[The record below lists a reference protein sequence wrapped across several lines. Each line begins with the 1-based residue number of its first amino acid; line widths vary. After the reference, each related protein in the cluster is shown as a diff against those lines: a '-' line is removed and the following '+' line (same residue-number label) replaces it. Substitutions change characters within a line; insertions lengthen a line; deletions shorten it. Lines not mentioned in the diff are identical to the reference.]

1 MTLRSGCLFSRATR
15 PIRRLVGYRVFVRD
29 VPQGGERRIVGE
41 IDTWIKLD
49 LVIRFNQP
57 GTWQLLVKSGTTQAE
72 LLQKGRGIVVY
83 QDGVADPVFSG
94 QIDAFERYWTNDQH
108 TAQGSVFVGGKS
120 DDDLLYGF
128 LAFPAV
134 TEAGRP
140 LPVEQLYSGTD
151 NRPVAGP
158 VGQVVWSEVDMAM
171 GARALPDRRVDGL
184 AVGPGS
190 TAGPGVKDTLRFDSL
205 GAKFEEWLKDKQ
217 FGYRFVWSPVSRR
230 VEFQVYECRDLS
242 KQVRFST
249 DLGNLKQFTWQLK
262 APTVTR
268 AIVACQGEGSDRYL
282 IQRIDSDGEAEWGVR
297 REVLVDRRDIPL
309 KTGSDGKPVLVTKAG
324 SDGVEDIGAGP
335 DGKEWTPEL
344 AAAKTVVADAAKRVA
359 DAEKKV
365 EEARNDEE
373 KKRAEAELT
382 AMKAVEEKA
391 KRALPGA
398 VEKAKPVALAHFVQ
412 AAEDAAKKA
421 LKDGEKNGHFQ
432 IYPIDTEQIR
442 YGRDYRVGDVVTV
455 AADGEEHSDVVREVS
470 ISVDDGGR
478 TDVTPKIGEQGT
490 GEPLNL
496 YRQVSEMRE
505 KLRKL
510 EARM

>member
-1 MTLRSGCLFSRATR
+1 M
-15 PIRRLVGYRVFVRD
+15 GYRVLVRD
-29 VPQGGERRIVGE
+29 TPQGGERRIIGE

-49 LVIRFNQP
+49 LVLRFNQP
-57 GTWQLLVKSGTTQAE
+57 GTWQLLVKSGTAQAE
-72 LLQKGRGIVVY
+72 LLQKGRGIAVY
-83 QDGVADPVFSG
+83 QDGVPEPVFTG
-94 QIDAFERYWTNDQH
+94 GIDAFERYWTNDQH
-108 TAQGSVFVGGKS
+108 TAEGSVFVSGKS

-134 TEAGRP
+134 SAAGSP
-140 LPVEQLYSGTD
+140 LPVEKLYSGTD
-151 NRPVAGP
+151 SRPVAGP
-158 VGQVVWSEVDMAM
+158 VGQVIWSEVDRAL
-171 GARALPDRRVDGL
+171 GGRALPDRRVDGL
-184 AVGPGS
+184 STGPGS
-190 TAGPGVKDTLRFDSL
+190 MVGPEVKDTLRFDSL
-205 GAKFEEWLKDKQ
+205 GTKTEEWLKDKRV
-217 FGYRFVWSPVSRR
+217 GYRFAWSPVSRQI
-230 VEFQVYECRDLS
+230 EFQVYECRDLS

-282 IQRIDSDGEAEWGVR
+282 LQRIDIEGEAEWGVM
-297 REVLVDRRDIPL
+297 REFLVDRRDIPL
-309 KTGSDGKPVLVTKAG
+309 KTGKDGRPELVVKKG
-324 SDGVEDIGAGP
+324 SDGTEDVGMGP
-335 DGKEWTPEL
+335 DGKDWTEEL
-344 AAAKTVVADAAKRVA
+344 GKAKAAVTAASQRVA
-359 DAEKKV
+359 DAEKKL
-365 EEARNDEE
+365 EEAKTDDE
-373 KKRAEAELT
+373 KKAAQTVLT
-382 AMKAVEEKA
+382 AAKAAEEAA
-391 KRALPGA
+391 KKALPGA
-398 VEKAKPVALAHFVQ
+398 VERAKPVALSHFLQ

-432 IYPIDTEQIR
+432 IYPIDTEQVR

-455 AADGEEHSDVVREVS
+455 TADGEEYVDVVREVT

-478 TDVTPKIGEQGT
+478 SDVAPKVGEQGT